1 MRALPS
7 FENTQLLRENPEVA
21 YQYRDKSGSIKR
33 AESARSGPGAW
44 KEESKQKG
52 TLKDFFRCFR
62 QEVFKAS
69 YVAKRQAYSKSV
81 QCSVLRSQ
89 SRVSLT
95 FPQGKFKLPNSAR
108 RWAPVVTASNGLE
121 SAQAGG
127 CSDRR
132 THSPILTMTDQQV
145 SYTLD
150 STLETVDSA
159 EQAASRMATE
169 AGFDDEDVMRIS
181 MAVREAAVNA
191 VLHGNAYDPDKKV
204 SLGFERTGKTLVITI
219 RDQGKG
225 LDLKKLPDPLAPEN
239 LLKTSGRGIFLIR
252 SFMDEVQIHP
262 SQTGT
267 EIKLIKNVPGPT
279 AGGKEASQ

>member
-1 MRALPS
+1 
-7 FENTQLLRENPEVA
+7 
-21 YQYRDKSGSIKR
+21 
-33 AESARSGPGAW
+33 
-44 KEESKQKG
+44 
-52 TLKDFFRCFR
+52 
-62 QEVFKAS
+62 
-69 YVAKRQAYSKSV
+69 
-81 QCSVLRSQ
+81 
-89 SRVSLT
+89 
-95 FPQGKFKLPNSAR
+95 
-108 RWAPVVTASNGLE
+108 
-121 SAQAGG
+121 
-127 CSDRR
+127 
-132 THSPILTMTDQQV
+132 MTDQQV

-150 STLETVDSA
+150 STLETVDNA

-204 SLGFERTGKTLVITI
+204 SLAFERTGKSLVITI

-225 LDLKKLPDPLAPEN
+225 LDLNKLPDPLAPDN

-267 EIKLIKNVPGPT
+267 EIKLIKNVPGDS
-279 AGGKEASQ
+279 ADRKEASQ